1 MKRKKRDVLK
11 KLLKTRDR
19 IDEKNKETADYQ
31 NQIIR
36 LKEDAKIEV
45 EKKRTQ
51 LKNKLLDIRR
61 KAQRKNKLIEQKIQK
76 VRGEMASDLMKANK
90 QGSWK
95 KMQEC

>member
-1 MKRKKRDVLK
+1 MKRKKKRCLE

-45 EKKRTQ
+45 EKK
-51 LKNKLLDIRR
+51 KNTI
-61 KAQRKNKLIEQKIQK
+61 
-76 VRGEMASDLMKANK
+76 
-90 QGSWK
+90 K
-95 KMQEC
+95 K